1 MDSRL
6 NRVYWTLRIGL
17 GLAAFLAGLDKFFDI
32 LANWEAYLTPA
43 LTKLLPVSG
52 VVFMRVVGVIE
63 MTAGLIILSG
73 LTRIGGYVL
82 MAWLIAIA
90 LQLVI
95 GGSYFDLAVR
105 DVVMSLTA
113 FTLAQVSEVRSSRF
127 VHP

>member
-17 GLAAFLAGLDKFFDI
+17 GLTAFLAGLDKFFNI

-52 VVFMRVVGVIE
+52 VVFMRIVGVIE

>member
-63 MTAGLIILSG
+63 MAAGLIILSG

-113 FTLAQVSEVRSSRF
+113 FTLAQVSEVTSPRL
-127 VHP
+127 VHA

>member
-105 DVVMSLTA
+105 DVVMSLAA

>member
-17 GLAAFLAGLDKFFDI
+17 GLTAFLAGLDKFFNI

>member
-17 GLAAFLAGLDKFFDI
+17 GLTAFLAGLDKFFNI

-52 VVFMRVVGVIE
+52 VVFMRVVGLIE